1 MTRKYGT
8 HRTVYLIG
16 SWAIKRPV
24 FVEWRLF
31 LYGLLANMQ
40 ETSFGKTGW
49 PELCPVIFGCPGGF
63 FLIMRRAVPVTTE
76 AFFAKFPTDLA
87 FETWRETPDYV
98 VPVEFKPDSFGM
110 IEGRLVAIDFG

>member
-40 ETSFGKTGW
+40 ETNFSRTGW

-63 FLIMRRAVPVTTE
+63 FLIMRRAEPLPNATFWMLDYE
-76 AFFAKFPTDLA
+76 AFRQQK
-87 FETWRETPDYV
+87 DYV
-98 VPVEFKPDSFGM
+98 VPVENKYDSFGLYD
-110 IEGRLVAIDFG
+110 GRIVAVDYG